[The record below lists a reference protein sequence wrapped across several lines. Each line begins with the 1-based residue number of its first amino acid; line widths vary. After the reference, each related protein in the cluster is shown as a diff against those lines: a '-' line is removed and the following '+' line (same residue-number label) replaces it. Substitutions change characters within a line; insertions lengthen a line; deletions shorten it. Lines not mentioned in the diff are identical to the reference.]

1 MLYVGRLHNG
11 TNQSLLPSAY
21 CAPKVRL
28 VFDLNG
34 LCPKG
39 HAIEDG
45 TAELVQVRMLYGM
58 WEGYRRHTGEIRYTR
73 VTLRGSKPAGFG
85 STGE

>member
-1 MLYVGRLHNG
+1 MWEGYTTARTRVYSHQRM
-11 TNQSLLPSAY
+11 
-21 CAPKVRL
+21 CAQKVRL

-45 TAELVQVRMLYGM
+45 TAELVGQALGDAVLLKLDLG
-58 WEGYRRHTGEIRYTR
+58 RRRIT
-73 VTLRGSKPAGFG
+73 V
-85 STGE
+85 